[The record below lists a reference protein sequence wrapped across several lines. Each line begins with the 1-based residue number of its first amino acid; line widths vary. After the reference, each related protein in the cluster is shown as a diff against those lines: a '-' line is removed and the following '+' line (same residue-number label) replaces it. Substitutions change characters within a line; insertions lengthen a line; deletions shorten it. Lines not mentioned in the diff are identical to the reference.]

1 MSDLLKR
8 LAYLQTRRDRTPNL
22 DLARDLVARNDKA
35 GIREIAEN
43 MWNEN
48 KNIHWDCV
56 HVMYE
61 IGVIEPNLISQYAED
76 FLKLLKSRHNNMV
89 WGAMTALAE
98 IAKVKPDFIF
108 KHMDEIKKAKEAG
121 SVITIDNSIS
131 ALAHTAAANEEYNK
145 AIFPYLLRHLSTC
158 RPKEVPQHAERTLPA
173 VNESNKD
180 DFIKVLKK
188 RNDDL
193 SGAAFTR
200 LSRIIRLAQSLIP
213 NS

>member
-61 IGVIEPNLISQYAED
+61 IGVIEPNLIAQYAED
-76 FLKLLKSRHNNMV
+76 FLKLLKSRHNNMI

-108 KHMDEIKKAKEAG
+108 KHVDEIKKAKEAG

-131 ALAHTAAANEEYNK
+131 ALAHTAASNEDYNK
-145 AIFPYLLRHLSTC
+145 AIFPYLLKHLSTC

-173 VNESNKD
+173 VNEFNKD

-200 LSRIIRLAQSLIP
+200 LGKIIRLAQSLIP
-213 NS
+213 KS

>member
-22 DLARDLVARNDKA
+22 DLARTLAARNDKA

-48 KNIHWDCV
+48 KNIHWDCIQ
-56 HVMYE
+56 VMYE
-61 IGVIEPNLISQYAED
+61 IGVIEPKLIEAYAED
-76 FLKLLKSRHNNMV
+76 FIKLLKSRHTNMA

-98 IAKVKPDFIF
+98 IAKINPDFIF
-108 KHMDEIKKAKEAG
+108 KHLDEIKNAKETG
-121 SVITIDNSIS
+121 SVIASDNSIS
-131 ALAHTAAANEEYNK
+131 ALAHTAAANENYNK
-145 AIFPYLLRHLSTC
+145 TIFPYLLKHLSAC
-158 RPKEVPQHAERTLPA
+158 RPRDVPQHAERVLPA
-173 VNESNKD
+173 VNESNKNE
-180 DFIKVLKK
+180 FIKALRK

-200 LSRIIRLAQSLIP
+200 LGRIIRLAEKL
-213 NS
+213 

>member
-1 MSDLLKR
+1 MSELLNR
-8 LAYLQTRRDRTPNL
+8 LGYLQTRRDRTPNL
-22 DLARDLVARNDKA
+22 DLARDLAARNDKA

-43 MWNEN
+43 MWSEN

-61 IGVIEPNLISQYAED
+61 IGIIDPNLISQYAQD
-76 FLKLLKSRHNNMV
+76 FIKLLKSKHNNMV

-98 IAKVKPDFIF
+98 IAKVNPDFIF
-108 KHMDEIKKAKEAG
+108 KHLDEIKKAKEAG

-131 ALAHTAAANEEYNK
+131 VLAYTAAAKEEHNK
-145 AIFPYLLRHLSTC
+145 AIFPCLLKHLSTC

-173 VNESNKD
+173 VNESNKAE
-180 DFIKVLKK
+180 FIKVLKR

-200 LSRIIRLAQSLIP
+200 LAKIIRLAEKIT
-213 NS
+213 

>member
-1 MSDLLKR
+1 MSDLLNR

-22 DLARDLVARNDKA
+22 DLARDLVARNDKT

-48 KNIHWDCV
+48 KNIHWDCI

-61 IGVIEPNLISQYAED
+61 IGAIEPKLIAPYAED
-76 FLKLLKSRHNNMV
+76 FIKLLKSRHNNMV

-98 IAKVKPDFIF
+98 IAKVKSDFIF
-108 KHMDEIKKAKEAG
+108 KHLDEIKKAKEAG

-131 ALAHTAAANEEYNK
+131 VLAHTAAANEDYNK
-145 AIFPYLLRHLSTC
+145 AIFPYLLKHLSTC
-158 RPKEVPQHAERTLPA
+158 RPKEVPQHAERILPA

-180 DFIKVLKK
+180 EFIRILKK

-200 LSRIIRLAQSLIP
+200 LGRIIKLAEKID
-213 NS
+213 

>member
-1 MSDLLKR
+1 MSDLLNR

-22 DLARDLVARNDKA
+22 DLARDLVARGDKA
-35 GIREIAEN
+35 GIREIANN

-61 IGVIEPNLISQYAED
+61 IGVIDPNLIAPFEED
-76 FLKLLKSRHNNMV
+76 FIKLLKSKDNNMV

-98 IAKVKPDFIF
+98 IAKVNPDFIF
-108 KHMDEIKKAKEAG
+108 KHLDEIMKARETG
-121 SVITIDNSIS
+121 SVIAIDNSI
-131 ALAHTAAANEEYNK
+131 AVLAHTAAANVEYNK
-145 AIFPYLLRHLSTC
+145 AIFPYLLKHLSTC
-158 RPKEVPQHAERTLPA
+158 RPKEVPQHAEKTLPA
-173 VNESNKD
+173 VHESNKAE
-180 DFIKVLKK
+180 FIKVLKK

-200 LSRIIRLAQSLIP
+200 LGRIIRLAEKL
-213 NS
+213 

>member
-35 GIREIAEN
+35 GIHEIAEN

-61 IGVIEPNLISQYAED
+61 IGAIEPKLIAPYAED
-76 FLKLLKSRHNNMV
+76 FVKLLKSRHNNMV

-98 IAKVKPDFIF
+98 IARVNPDLIF
-108 KHMDEIKKAKEAG
+108 KHLDEVRKAKEAG
-121 SVITIDNSIS
+121 SVITIDNSITV
-131 ALAHTAAANEEYNK
+131 LAYTAAANEKYNK
-145 AIFPYLLRHLSTC
+145 AIFPYLLKHLSTC

-173 VNESNKD
+173 VNEANKGE
-180 DFIKVLKK
+180 FIKTLQK

-200 LSRIIRLAQSLIP
+200 LGKIIRLAEKL
-213 NS
+213 

>member
-1 MSDLLKR
+1 MSDLLNR

-43 MWNEN
+43 MWNES

-61 IGVIEPNLISQYAED
+61 IGAIEPQLISPYTED
-76 FLKLLKSRHNNMV
+76 FINLLKSRYNNMV

-98 IAKVKPDFIF
+98 IAKVEPDIIF
-108 KHMDEIKKAKEAG
+108 KHLDEIKKAREAG

-131 ALAHTAAANEEYNK
+131 VLAYTAAANENYNK
-145 AIFPYLLRHLSTC
+145 AIFPFLLKHLSTC

-173 VNESNKD
+173 VNESNKAE
-180 DFIKVLKK
+180 FIKVLKK

-200 LSRIIRLAQSLIP
+200 LGRIIRLAEKL
-213 NS
+213 

>member
-1 MSDLLKR
+1 MSDLLNR

-22 DLARDLVARNDKA
+22 DLARDLAARNDKA
-35 GIREIAEN
+35 SIREIAQN

-48 KNIHWDCV
+48 KNIHWDCI

-61 IGVIEPNLISQYAED
+61 IGSIEPKLIEPYGED
-76 FLKLLKSRHNNMV
+76 FIKLLKSRHNNMV

-98 IAKVKPDFIF
+98 IARVRPELIF
-108 KHMDEIKKAKEAG
+108 KHLDEVKKAKEAG

-131 ALAHTAAANEEYNK
+131 ALAHTGAANEKYNRT
-145 AIFPYLLRHLSTC
+145 ILPYLLKHLSTC

-173 VNESNKD
+173 INESNKD
-180 DFIKVLKK
+180 EFIKVLKK
-188 RNDDL
+188 RNNDL

-200 LSRIIRLAQSLIP
+200 LGRIIRLAEKL
-213 NS
+213 

>member
-1 MSDLLKR
+1 MSDLLNR

-22 DLARDLVARNDKA
+22 DLARDLAARNDTA

-48 KNIHWDCV
+48 KNIHWDCIQ
-56 HVMYE
+56 VMYE
-61 IGVIEPNLISQYAED
+61 IGAIEPNLIVPYAED
-76 FLKLLKSRHNNMV
+76 FIKLLKSRYNNMV

-98 IAKVKPDFIF
+98 IARVKPDITF
-108 KHMDEIKKAKEAG
+108 KHLDEIKKAKEAG

-131 ALAHTAAANEEYNK
+131 VLAHTTAANEEYNK
-145 AIFPYLLRHLSTC
+145 TIFPYLLKHLSTC

-173 VNESNKD
+173 VNETNKVE
-180 DFIKVLKK
+180 FIKVLKK

-200 LSRIIRLAQSLIP
+200 LGRIIRLAEKL
-213 NS
+213 

>member
-61 IGVIEPNLISQYAED
+61 IGVIEPNLIAQYAED

-108 KHMDEIKKAKEAG
+108 THVDEIKKAKEAG

-131 ALAHTAAANEEYNK
+131 VLAHTAAANEDYNK
-145 AIFPYLLRHLSTC
+145 AIFPYLLKHLSTC

-173 VNESNKD
+173 VNEFNKD
-180 DFIKVLKK
+180 DFIKVLKS

-200 LSRIIRLAQSLIP
+200 LGRIIRLAQSLIP
-213 NS
+213 KS

>member
-1 MSDLLKR
+1 MSDLLNR

-22 DLARDLVARNDKA
+22 DLARRLVAQNDKE

-48 KNIHWDCV
+48 KNIHWDCI

-61 IGVIEPNLISQYAED
+61 IGAIEPKLIERYAED
-76 FLKLLKSRHNNMV
+76 FIKLLKSRHNNMV

-98 IAKVKPDFIF
+98 IAKVNPDFIF
-108 KHMDEIKKAKEAG
+108 KHLEEIKKAREAG

-131 ALAHTAAANEEYNK
+131 ALAQTAAANENYNRT
-145 AIFPYLLRHLSTC
+145 IFPYLLKYLSTC
-158 RPKEVPQHAERTLPA
+158 RPKEVPQHAERILPA

-180 DFIKVLKK
+180 EFIKALRK
-188 RNDDL
+188 RNNDL

-200 LSRIIRLAQSLIP
+200 LGRIIRLAEKL
-213 NS
+213 

>member
-1 MSDLLKR
+1 MSDLLNR

-22 DLARDLVARNDKA
+22 DLARDLAARNDKA
-35 GIREIAEN
+35 SIREIAQN

-48 KNIHWDCV
+48 KNIHWDCI

-61 IGVIEPNLISQYAED
+61 IGIIEPKLIEPYGED
-76 FLKLLKSRHNNMV
+76 FIKLLKSRHNNMV

-98 IAKVKPDFIF
+98 IARVRPELIF
-108 KHMDEIKKAKEAG
+108 KHLDEVKKAKEAG

-131 ALAHTAAANEEYNK
+131 ALAHTGAANEKYNR
-145 AIFPYLLRHLSTC
+145 AILPYLLKHLSTC

-173 VNESNKD
+173 INESNKD
-180 DFIKVLKK
+180 EFIKVLKK
-188 RNDDL
+188 RNNDL

-200 LSRIIRLAQSLIP
+200 LGRIIRLAEKL
-213 NS
+213 

>member
-61 IGVIEPNLISQYAED
+61 IGVIEPNLIAQYAED
-76 FLKLLKSRHNNMV
+76 FLKLLKSRHNNMI
-89 WGAMTALAE
+89 WGAMTALSE

-131 ALAHTAAANEEYNK
+131 ALAHTAAAHEEYNK
-145 AIFPYLLRHLSTC
+145 AIFPYLLKHLSTC

-173 VNESNKD
+173 VNEFNKD

-200 LSRIIRLAQSLIP
+200 LGRIIRLAEKR
-213 NS
+213 